1 MSVLTTFN
9 EIIIGGYGEH
19 YAAPYAENNTGIIDT
34 FASVFSSIF
43 SLISD
48 NPALLLILVVAVG
61 VPVVGAIFS
70 LFRGR

>member
-1 MSVLTTFN
+1 MSVFTTFS

-19 YAAPYAENNTGIIDT
+19 YATPYSENSTGIIDT

-48 NPALLLILVVAVG
+48 NRALSLILVVAVG
-61 VPVVGAIFS
+61 VHVVGAIFL
-70 LFRGR
+70 LFSVR